1 MYKCSFMI
9 LVSLFW
15 EMKDVYDAAPESSM
29 AALPWTLNPAT
40 TTSPT
45 DGMILCNTCITTC
58 TDLNSC
64 KQSLNRGMP
73 LFQSPECHSLT
84 LQYESGDEDH
94 IVREIFAMGRTSS
107 NDRPPQT
114 AAFLLCMC
122 VQHSAS
128 CLQTSDL
135 RRLLLLIANGVQ
147 TAMWVS
153 GTAAMV
159 IGLID

>member
-1 MYKCSFMI
+1 MI

-58 TDLNSC
+58 TDLNSSSC